1 MAQEKENMNESQSDL
16 EIPEE
21 SLPCQ
26 EDSMELSARE
36 QLIQEMAAREL
47 LVLDKLKTYFR
58 LDAGTVP
65 AVDGVSF
72 ALAPG
77 ETLAVVGES
86 GSGKSITALSVMGLI
101 PSPPGRIESGRIF
114 YNGKNLLELTDSEMR
129 SIRGDRISMI
139 YQEPMTSL
147 NPVYRVGEQIAES
160 LVLHRGLSKQEA
172 WERAVEML
180 RLTGIPSPEKR
191 ARDYPHQMSRGQR
204 QRVMIAMAL
213 CCNPRLLIADE
224 PTMALDVTIQAQ
236 IIDLMMNLKQ
246 KFNTAIIMITHDLA
260 VVAEMADRVVVMYAG
275 KVVEE
280 SPVEALFEDPLHPYT
295 MALLAS
301 IPRMYGKQERL
312 YMIEGAVPNLLCL
325 PEGCA
330 FAPRCSLVK
339 PVCLEQRPHMMDLG
353 DGRGVRCWLY
363 HEEEKQC

>member
-1 MAQEKENMNESQSDL
+1 MTREITAEHQPGL

-21 SLPCQ
+21 TRTCQ
-26 EDSMELSARE
+26 EESKDLSAKE
-36 QLIQEMAAREL
+36 QLIHEMAAREL

-58 LDAGTVP
+58 LDVGTVP

-72 ALAPG
+72 VLASG

-86 GSGKSITALSVMGLI
+86 GSGKSSTVLSVMRLI
-101 PSPPGRIESGRIF
+101 PSPPGRIEGGRIF
-114 YNGKNLLELTDSEMR
+114 FNGTNLLELSDSEMR
-129 SIRGDRISMI
+129 RIRGDRISMI
-139 YQEPMTSL
+139 FQEPMTSL
-147 NPVYRVGEQIAES
+147 NPVYRVGDQIAES
-160 LVLHRGLSKQEA
+160 LTLHRGLSKQEA
-172 WERAVEML
+172 WDRAVEML
-180 RLTGIPSPEKR
+180 AMTGIPSPEKR
-191 ARDYPHQMSRGQR
+191 VRDYPHQMSGGQR

-213 CCNPRLLIADE
+213 CCDPRLLIADE
-224 PTMALDVTIQAQ
+224 PTTALDVTIQAQ
-236 IIDLMMNLKQ
+236 IIDLMLDLKQ

-280 SPVEALFEDPLHPYT
+280 SPVEALFEEPLHPYT
-295 MALLAS
+295 AALLAS

-312 YMIEGAVPNLLCL
+312 YMIEGTVPNLLCL

-339 PVCLEQRPHMMDLG
+339 PVCLEKRPPLVDLG

-363 HEEEKQC
+363 HKEEEQC